1 MQTVHSIPADG
12 TIEIEFPKWNSFAT
26 NAAQLESFVATS
38 TSPGTVA
45 CSAISNI
52 PMADGTSMNCQLTH
66 GTTSDTLRVFF
77 DGLLLSAVP
86 PNTALSFS
94 VNGVRGPPTTS
105 IVTGFNFKTTSKLGE
120 MIDETAAG
128 TQIELKVNAAAVSQS
143 SNVEVSSNDP
153 SINEPSTLTVRISLV
168 NPIQTDS
175 NVQITIPSDFGVN
188 LVTNVYTL
196 GSSLHP
202 TPAWTFDPSTRLL
215 TVTAVNRQYLASR

>member
-52 PMADGTSMNCQLTH
+52 PMADGTNMNCQLTH

-175 NVQITIPSDFGVN
+175 NV
-188 LVTNVYTL
+188 
-196 GSSLHP
+196 
-202 TPAWTFDPSTRLL
+202 
-215 TVTAVNRQYLASR
+215 